1 MILWELFYTFFTIG
15 AFTFGGGYAMIAL
28 IQSEVASKG
37 WLTQQQLVDFVA
49 IAESTPGP
57 IAVNM
62 ATFVGSRV
70 GGFWGAL
77 LATLGVVLPSFVI
90 ILVVAKCFRRFRSS
104 TLVKG
109 AMSGLKP
116 AVIGMIGSAI
126 LSMSMTVF
134 FPAGLTAAVFT
145 QPAFYAA
152 AGIFAGALILSFR
165 KLHPIGVILLTAA
178 AGVALGYLGI
188 I

>member
-1 MILWELFYTFFTIG
+1 MILWELFFTFFTIG

-49 IAESTPGP
+49 VAESTPGP

-62 ATFVGSRV
+62 ATFVGSRE

-90 ILVVAKCFRRFRSS
+90 ILVVAKCFQRFRSS

-116 AVIGMIGSAI
+116 AVIGMIGSAA
-126 LSMSMTVF
+126 LSVAVTVF
-134 FPAGLTAAVFT
+134 FPAGLTLAVFT

-152 AGIFAGALILSFR
+152 AGIFAGTLILSFR